1 MKYFFRCLF
10 VAGILFLSTISFIV
24 CKDQISGGD
33 LSSIVFPSSGVHYS
47 TVQNLFN
54 VGCGGQS
61 GACHGYDTFESHGGF
76 SLDSYEHVMYTTGIV
91 IRTDPTHSILI
102 NRIESTSS
110 DKMPPS
116 SQPQLNDNQK
126 KGLRTWVAEG
136 ARAD

>member
-1 MKYFFRCLF
+1 MKHFFHYVFPAIIIFLF
-10 VAGILFLSTISFIV
+10 IVSFIV
-24 CKDQISGGD
+24 CKDQISGGN

-61 GACHGYDTFESHGGF
+61 SACHGYDTFQVHGGF
-76 SLDSYEHVMYTTGIV
+76 SLDSYEHVMNTVGIV
-91 IRTDPTHSILI
+91 VRTEPNHSLLI
-102 NRIESTSS
+102 NVVEGTTPP
-110 DKMPPS
+110 KMPPTN
-116 SQPQLNDNQK
+116 QPQLNGNQK

>member
-1 MKYFFRCLF
+1 MKHFLRRISLAIIF
-10 VAGILFLSTISFIV
+10 FLSIVSCIV

-33 LSSIVFPSSGVHYS
+33 LSSIVFPAAGVHYS

-61 GACHGYDTFESHGGF
+61 SSCHGYDTFQAHGGF
-76 SLDSYEHVMYTTGIV
+76 SLDAYEHVMYTTGIV
-91 IRTDPTHSILI
+91 VRSDPSHSLLI
-102 NRIESTSS
+102 NVVEGTTAP
-110 DKMPPS
+110 KMPPTN
-116 SQPQLNDNQK
+116 QPQLNDNQK